1 LGSFIQ
7 PEYSSKVTG
16 RGLNHMMDE
25 DGNLVSGTGISVDVS
40 ATRYQGDP
48 EWHTRYLRL
57 SHDTVIASKIALRHA
72 KMSEQVSDIGSSMT
86 AIHEFGHAVHHAI
99 IETGIG
105 HVYREQLAQVIA
117 RHGGV
122 GEVRRQ
128 LGRYAA
134 GTWVETIS
142 ESFDLV
148 MIMGPDAPPMAIEI
162 VDMAWDLLYQSDAG
176 IALIGKTT
184 TVAEAGFGHPWGGPT
199 EIGFW
204 DTAMSQWEHDA
215 MTSQRAVALTGADPA
230 KAIPPPKYEGGMLP
244 WLNYLTK
251 ESGLGKTGRRRGKVV
266 WSKEDLKALPDA

>member
-1 LGSFIQ
+1 
-7 PEYSSKVTG
+7 
-16 RGLNHMMDE
+16 
-25 DGNLVSGTGISVDVS
+25 
-40 ATRYQGDP
+40 
-48 EWHTRYLRL
+48 
-57 SHDTVIASKIALRHA
+57 
-72 KMSEQVSDIGSSMT
+72 MSEQVGDIGSAMT

-105 HVYREQLAQVIA
+105 HVYREQLARVIA

-134 GTWVETIS
+134 TTWIETIS

-148 MIMGPDAPPMAIEI
+148 MVMGPDAPPMAIEI

-176 IALIGKTT
+176 IAMIGDTT
-184 TVAEAGFGHPWGGPT
+184 TVASAGLSHPWGGPI

-204 DTAMSQWEHDA
+204 DTAMSEWE
-215 MTSQRAVALTGADPA
+215 REALTRQRLVTQAGDSP
-230 KAIPPPKYEGGMLP
+230 KTLIPPPKYDGGMLP
-244 WLNYLTK
+244 YLEYLTK
-251 ESGLGKTGRRRGKVV
+251 ESGLGKSGRRRGKVV